1 MVACVAGA
9 TGLTGS
15 FLLNNLLQ
23 DPQFHTVYALV
34 RKTTGI
40 ASEKLQ
46 EIVFSDDFSTIEL
59 PERPDYFFCC
69 LGTTIKKAGSKQAF
83 RKVDVILP
91 KQLISIA
98 EKYQANSFV
107 LQSSLGANVRSDNFY
122 LSCKGEAEEYL
133 RQSKISSKCSVRPS
147 ILAGPRKEFRLGEK
161 IGLFFMQLL
170 RPIMIGKLKRYR
182 AVHVEKVAEAM
193 IRAAKNQA
201 LGWLIIESE
210 AL

>member
-1 MVACVAGA
+1 MVACIAGA

-15 FLLNNLLQ
+15 FLLKNLLQ

-46 EIVFSDDFSTIEL
+46 EIVFSDDFSAIEL

-83 RKVDVILP
+83 RQVDVILP
-91 KQLISIA
+91 LQLISMA
-98 EKYQANSFV
+98 EKQDAQSFV
-107 LQSSLGANVRSDNFY
+107 LQSSVGADGSSGNFY
-122 LSCKGEAEEYL
+122 LHCKGEAEDAL
-133 RQSKISSKCSVRPS
+133 RKSSIKTRCSVRPS
-147 ILAGPRKEFRLGEK
+147 ILAGPRKEFRLGER
-161 IGLFFMQLL
+161 IGLFFMQML
-170 RPIMIGKLKRYR
+170 RPILIGKLKRYR

-193 IRAAKNQA
+193 IRVAKNQA
-201 LGWLIIESE
+201 PGWLIIESD

>member
-1 MVACVAGA
+1 MIACIAGA

-23 DPQFHTVYALV
+23 DPLFHNVYALV

-40 ASEKLQ
+40 SSEKLQ
-46 EIVFSDDFSTIEL
+46 EIVFSDDLSAIEL
-59 PERPDYFFCC
+59 PESPDCFFCC
-69 LGTTIKKAGSKQAF
+69 LGTTIKMAGSKQAF
-83 RKVDVILP
+83 RQVDVILTQ
-91 KQLISIA
+91 QLVSIA
-98 EKYQANSFV
+98 EKHQAKSFV
-107 LQSSLGANVRSDNFY
+107 LQSSLGANVRSGNFY
-122 LSCKGEAEEYL
+122 LSCKGEAEEFL

-170 RPIMIGKLKRYR
+170 RPILVGKLKRYR

-193 IRAAKNQA
+193 IREAKNQE

-210 AL
+210 TL

>member
-1 MVACVAGA
+1 MIACIAGA

-23 DPQFHTVYALV
+23 DPLFHNVYALV

-40 ASEKLQ
+40 SSEKLQ
-46 EIVFSDDFSTIEL
+46 EIVFSDDLSAIEL
-59 PERPDYFFCC
+59 PESPDCFFCC
-69 LGTTIKKAGSKQAF
+69 LGTTIKMAGSKQAF
-83 RKVDVILP
+83 RQVDVILTQ
-91 KQLISIA
+91 QLVSIA
-98 EKYQANSFV
+98 EKHQAKSFV
-107 LQSSLGANVRSDNFY
+107 LQSSLGANVRSGNFY
-122 LSCKGEAEEYL
+122 LSCKGEAEEFL

-170 RPIMIGKLKRYR
+170 RPILVGKIKRYR

-193 IRAAKNQA
+193 IREAKNQA

-210 AL
+210 TL